1 MKKLGKRALVAVV
14 CAALLVLIA
23 WSGFYRVNQGEEA
36 LVLTFGEI
44 TDTNGPGL
52 YWHLPFI
59 QQVISESVTN
69 IHTMEYG
76 YRTTNQGGVGRAASY
91 ADETDEGVML
101 TGDNSIVSLEAIYQ
115 YTIRDVAQY
124 TFDVDDPTGT
134 LQLAFEAVIRRNIQ
148 NRTLDDALLN
158 KEEIEREVLPDFQAL
173 IDSYEMGV
181 KINDVRIQ
189 NITVPSEVASAYED
203 VNNANNERTR
213 RLDEAER
220 YKNEVL
226 PIARAN
232 AYEKTADAEA
242 YKAETVAAAEAD
254 VAAFNAIYEK
264 YQLAPELMR
273 TRLLLETLEQVL
285 STGRLY
291 IVDGQTT
298 RLLNLS
304 DVSQTVEAEAA
315 AIEAQGGEH

>member
-1 MKKLGKRALVAVV
+1 MKKLGKRATLLIACAV
-14 CAALLVLIA
+14 LTVLIV
-23 WSGFYRVNQGEEA
+23 WGGFYRVGQGEEA
-36 LVLTFGEI
+36 LVLTFGRI

-52 YWHLPFI
+52 YWHMPLV
-59 QQVISESVTN
+59 QTVISKSVTQ

-76 YRTTNQGGVGRAASY
+76 FRTTHQGGVGRAASY
-91 ADETDEGVML
+91 ADENDEGVML
-101 TGDNSIVSLEAIYQ
+101 TNDNSIVSLEAIYQ

-124 TFDVDDPTGT
+124 TFDVDDPQGT

-148 NRTLDDALLN
+148 NRSLDDALLN

-189 NITVPSEVASAYED
+189 NITVPAEVASAYED

-232 AYEKTADAEA
+232 AYELTAQAEA
-242 YKAETVAAAEAD
+242 YKAETVAAAQAD

-264 YQLAPELMR
+264 YQTAPEIMR
-273 TRLLLETLEQVL
+273 TRLLIETLENVL
-285 STGRLY
+285 SSSGKLY
-291 IVDGQTT
+291 IVDGDTT
-298 RLLNLS
+298 RLLNLN
-304 DVSQTVEAEAA
+304 DTPATAAEAA
-315 AIEAQGGEH
+315 AVLGGEE